1 MDLVLH
7 SSLDRPDDSLWHY
20 EMDYNPYVAAWLKE
34 AYALLRRTERSET
47 AADGYLGVY
56 MCTRRCQGRKMSHRQ
71 LMLVHYLI
79 GSVFVK
85 RDGDYSTGFEHFVTA
100 SDLAQ
105 QIGDTVSAI
114 QLAHLAGSAAR
125 AMLRCIDATEC
136 LLHGLYLLRDMPL
149 PLLTSS
155 TASSLEI
162 DLLLALAP
170 ADFVLGAYAQAQH
183 CLVEARMLLS
193 DMSSNGLQEATIDWY
208 DALLLRWQGRP
219 EHALN
224 AALRATDTYVR
235 LASSPAARLA
245 FDRLSAVIADI
256 ALDLA
261 ESRLADGYESD
272 RDQYVALARPHVMKA
287 VQLAN
292 EVQDLPGWGL
302 AELTRIR
309 FERVAGCAADGRVAA
324 VENVIKIGRQLQD
337 VALLGQAQTAL
348 GHELA
353 SLGRQEQARTR
364 YRKALDVLQ
373 YSEVPAMGTWARRAL
388 LNDSEMR
395 RR

>member
-1 MDLVLH
+1 
-7 SSLDRPDDSLWHY
+7 
-20 EMDYNPYVAAWLKE
+20 E
-34 AYALLRRTERSET
+34 
-47 AADGYLGVY
+47 
-56 MCTRRCQGRKMSHRQ
+56 CQGRKMSHRQ
-71 LMLVHYLI
+71 LMLVHYLM
-79 GSVFVK
+79 GTALVK
-85 RDGDYSTGFEHFVTA
+85 RDGDYGTGFDHFVTA

-105 QIGDTVSAI
+105 QIGDTVSVI

-125 AMLRCIDATEC
+125 AMLRCNDAAEC
-136 LLHGLYLLRDMPL
+136 LMHGLYLLRDMPL

-155 TASSLEI
+155 TASSLEV
-162 DLLLALAP
+162 DLLLALAG
-170 ADFVLGAYAQAQH
+170 ADFGLGAYTQAQH
-183 CLVEARMLLS
+183 CLVEASMLLS

-208 DALLLRWQGRP
+208 GALLLRWQGSP
-219 EHALN
+219 EQALN
-224 AALRATDTYVR
+224 AASRASNTYVQ
-235 LASSPAARLA
+235 LAASPATKLA
-245 FDRLSAVIADI
+245 LDRLSAVVADI

-261 ESRLADGYESD
+261 ESRLADGYE
-272 RDQYVALARPHVMKA
+272 RDYGEYVALARPHVMKA
-287 VQLAN
+287 VHLAN

-309 FERVAGCAADGRVAA
+309 FERVAGCADDGRVAA
-324 VENVIKIGRQLQD
+324 VENVIKIARRLDD

-353 SLGRQEQARTR
+353 SLGRKEQARTR

-373 YSEVPAMGTWARRAL
+373 YSEVPAMGMWARRAL